1 MTMGILGMKLGM
13 TRLFDDSGESIAVTV
28 IKAGPCPVVQ
38 IKDQKPD
45 GYNALQIAFG
55 QKKERRANKPQLGH
69 LKKANLSPYRFLRE
83 IRTDE
88 TGNYKLGDSLSVN
101 IFSDGERVNI
111 SGISKGRGFAG
122 IMKRWN
128 AKGNPA
134 SHGSLIHRTIGSVG
148 SSAYPS
154 RIFKGKKMPGHMGNE
169 KVTVKNLLV
178 LKSDAESNLLVV
190 KGAVP
195 GPPNGLLIIRK
206 AKI

>member
-1 MTMGILGMKLGM
+1 MKLGM

-38 IKDQKPD
+38 IKDQKTD

-69 LKKANLSPYRFLRE
+69 LKKANLLPYRFLRE

-88 TGNYKLGDSLSVN
+88 IENHKLGDSLSVN
-101 IFSDGERVNI
+101 IFSDGERVDI
-111 SGISKGRGFAG
+111 SGISKGRGFTG

-128 AKGNPA
+128 ARGNPA

-148 SSAYPS
+148 SSADPS
-154 RIFKGKKMPGHMGNE
+154 RIFKGKRMPGHMGNK

-178 LKSDAESNLLVV
+178 LKSDAESNMLVV